1 VTRGAKNRGRSG
13 TRWRTSSHA
22 VSFGARLRRDPPG
35 TRVPAGARPSPIL
48 GSLPARDPPRYLDP
62 CRQLPSRAR
71 VNPSTD
77 ASAFARRPFHFSGP
91 AAGSHAPA
99 PGQARCIGLG
109 KTVSV
114 LQSLVGR
121 RFPRCDGTSTDAIDA
136 WVRTVRAI
144 EDHHSWA
151 PIRPRLATDQAS
163 TQWRSL
169 HLVPTTRHRQLDT
182 GSSTPAAQPV
192 PARLPTAAT
201 TRRGSADGVRRMR
214 TSWCARP
221 ARFAVRSPS
230 PRGPRAAERSAPRGR
245 SRRRS
250 AGDHPGWRTR

>member
-1 VTRGAKNRGRSG
+1 MQLASARG
-13 TRWRTSSHA
+13 
-22 VSFGARLRRDPPG
+22 FGATPPG

-71 VNPSTD
+71 VHPS
-77 ASAFARRPFHFSGP
+77 
-91 AAGSHAPA
+91 
-99 PGQARCIGLG
+99 
-109 KTVSV
+109 K
-114 LQSLVGR
+114 
-121 RFPRCDGTSTDAIDA
+121 DAIDA